1 MPEFDIPTVDIKVK
15 EEVKKEE
22 VKKKEVK
29 IDCICNG
36 SRHPVCP
43 THY

>member
-1 MPEFDIPTVDIKVK
+1 MPEFDIPTVDIKV
-15 EEVKKEE
+15 KEE